1 MFFSKK
7 NKKERCVNCNS
18 SLNSNFNFC
27 PYCGFSLNDE
37 RKDKRELGFFGR
49 DDLPKAG
56 NPELEES
63 QLGITDKIFNSLMNQ
78 AIKTIN
84 KQIREMNIQDIQ
96 ENARIEHL
104 PQGIKISIGIPGT
117 SNQIK
122 PRKEKVKKQ
131 LTEEQENKL
140 SILPRAE
147 AKTKIRRLTDKVIYE
162 ISATGIKSP
171 DDIFISKLENGYEVK
186 AIGEKRVYVNSIQIN
201 LPLSGFYLADN
212 KLLVEFKS

>member
-7 NKKERCVNCNS
+7 NKEERCVNCNS
-18 SLNSNFNFC
+18 SLNGKFNFC

-49 DDLPKAG
+49 NDFSKAG

>member
-1 MFFSKK
+1 
-7 NKKERCVNCNS
+7 
-18 SLNSNFNFC
+18 
-27 PYCGFSLNDE
+27 
-37 RKDKRELGFFGR
+37 
-49 DDLPKAG
+49 
-56 NPELEES
+56 
-63 QLGITDKIFNSLMNQ
+63 MNQ